1 MKSLLATEGNL
12 TDLSFQEKLR
22 GERQSRPYRKP
33 TQVDWT
39 RSLRRTGE
47 GSLRNSA
54 KNLDVTF
61 GDVLPP
67 FGGHSKRVLT
77 DCLTKTQVS
86 AKAQAKV

>member
-1 MKSLLATEGNL
+1 MATEGDL
-12 TDLSFQEKLR
+12 TGLSFQEKLR
-22 GERQSRPYRKP
+22 GERQPSPYRKP

-61 GDVLPP
+61 GDVLPY
-67 FGGHSKRVLT
+67 
-77 DCLTKTQVS
+77 
-86 AKAQAKV
+86 

>member
-22 GERQSRPYRKP
+22 DERQSRPYRKP

-39 RSLRRTGE
+39 SSLRRMGE

-61 GDVLPP
+61 GDVLPYLI
-67 FGGHSKRVLT
+67 KVT
-77 DCLTKTQVS
+77 AKECLPTV
-86 AKAQAKV
+86 